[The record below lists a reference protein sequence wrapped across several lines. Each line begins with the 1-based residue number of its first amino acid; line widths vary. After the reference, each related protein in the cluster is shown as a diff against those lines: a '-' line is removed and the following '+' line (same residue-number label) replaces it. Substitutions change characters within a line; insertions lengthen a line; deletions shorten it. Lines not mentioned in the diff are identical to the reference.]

1 MTRLVWGVQQRKFE
15 AGVDRGVLYPEIGSG
30 VAWNGLV
37 SVVEG
42 SDGGELSS
50 FYFDGIKF
58 LDYVSGRTFK
68 ATLTAYTAPNEFLP
82 CVGEV
87 SVVPGFILT
96 KQNRARFGLSYR
108 TQIDGDRGYKIH
120 IVYNSLATPS
130 GRAYSSLNDTATAD
144 PFQWNIDTVPA
155 QDDGTFKPSAHF
167 VFDSTVMPDASL
179 AAIEAVLYGTDTS
192 EPRLPTLD
200 ELFDLL
206 IDLSSLVIVPDTIG
220 GLAELIDGVG
230 DLYRT
235 RIPGVL
241 RALPDTRLTETVV
254 DGLYELEP

>member
-1 MTRLVWGVQQRKFE
+1 MTRLSWGVQQRKYE
-15 AGVDRGVLYPEIGSG
+15 AGVDRGVLYPETGYG

-37 SVVEG
+37 NVVEG
-42 SDGGELSS
+42 VDGGELSS
-50 FYFDGIKF
+50 FHFDGIKY
-58 LDYVSGRTFK
+58 LDYVSTKTFK
-68 ATLTAYTAPNEFLP
+68 ATITAFSAPNEFLP

-108 TQIDGDRGYKIH
+108 TMIDGNRGYKLH
-120 IVYNSLATPS
+120 LVYNALATPS
-130 GRAYSSLNDTATAD
+130 GRAYSSLNNTATAD
-144 PFQWNIDTVPA
+144 PFEWSIDTVPS

-167 VFDSTVMPDASL
+167 IFDSTTMSESSL
-179 AAIEAVLYGTDTS
+179 SAIESVLYGTASS

-206 IDLSSLVIVPDTIG
+206 VELSSLVVVPDTVSGIAD
-220 GLAELIDGVG
+220 LVDGIG

-235 RIPGVL
+235 RVAGVL
-241 RALPDTRLTETVV
+241 RALPTTRLTETDV